1 LGKKVERG
9 KGMLIEEKFT
19 VKAPREKVWAFLMDP
34 KSLAPCVPGCEK
46 VKAVDDKNFLVT
58 VKVKIAFVSLA
69 FDMKVEITEMSPPAH
84 LETSAAGEETSMTSN
99 IKAKNVI
106 DLTSL
111 SDRETE
117 VSYRSD
123 VSLFGK
129 LGTMGQSVV
138 KGKAKQ
144 VGKEFAAAVKK
155 RLESKA

>member
-1 LGKKVERG
+1 
-9 KGMLIEEKFT
+9 
-19 VKAPREKVWAFLMDP
+19 
-34 KSLAPCVPGCEK
+34 
-46 VKAVDDKNFLVT
+46 
-58 VKVKIAFVSLA
+58 
-69 FDMKVEITEMSPPAH
+69 
-84 LETSAAGEETSMTSN
+84 MTSN
-99 IKAKNVI
+99 IKAKNVV

-117 VSYRSD
+117 VSYRSE

-144 VGKEFAAAVKK
+144 VGKEFAEAVKK

>member
-1 LGKKVERG
+1 
-9 KGMLIEEKFT
+9 MLIEEKFV

-69 FDMKVEITEMSPPAH
+69 FNMKVAITEMSPPAH
-84 LETSAAGEETSMTSN
+84 VETSATGEESSMTSN

-111 SDRETE
+111 TDHETE
-117 VSYRSD
+117 VSYRSE

-144 VGKEFAAAVKK
+144 VGKEFAEAVKK
-155 RLESKA
+155 HLESRA

>member
-1 LGKKVERG
+1 MQDGGE
-9 KGMLIEEKFT
+9 GMLIEEKFT
-19 VKAPREKVWAFLMDP
+19 VNAPREKVWAFLMDP

-46 VKAVDDKNFLVT
+46 VKAVDDRTFLAT

-69 FDMKVEITEMSPPAH
+69 FNMKVQITEMSPPAH
-84 LETSAAGEETSMTSN
+84 LETSAAGEESSMTSN
-99 IKAKNVI
+99 IKARSVL

-111 SDRETE
+111 PDGGTE
-117 VSYRSD
+117 VSYRSE

-144 VGKEFAAAVKK
+144 VGKEFAEAVKK
-155 RLESKA
+155 RLESKP